1 MLLFANFK
9 LQTVRMEKYI
19 ILVVFF
25 LIAFR
30 SNSQTTSDTH
40 RGVYSK
46 EQVRQNRMQQNDDAH
61 RNSMKTSNSNNSTNS
76 NNSST
81 GISAGQHWENVKNSN
96 KKVIYTQTQ
105 IDSIQ
110 NAKNLKKRND
120 EDRINANNR
129 SEVERIQGYLNI
141 ADDTSLPSSERLEAL
156 DRYMSYFDMKYQRAN
171 AKPDHSHELLK
182 KAYIYFNDEDYE
194 KANGNF
200 RIPRNSD
207 EETKNKINSM
217 KAYCDF
223 LMYEERSVNKME
235 TIYASQKDWSIP
247 LAYSHYLNGNI
258 EKSIAVLENHLKTI
272 SEIESEK
279 TKNNIFLTALY
290 LVNNES
296 ELALKRYNSN
306 SKIQAKSKQELA
318 KKVTDYLG
326 SSCDDNINNYK
337 FIRISTL
344 FGMELQ
350 KRLLPNDKSIVE
362 KSLKVNQKLKRQYEI
377 EEDKNLLGDASFL
390 TKKQRLELKKQEE
403 INSKIAIE
411 QLEKDTLIREAD
423 AILNRKNNQHPK
435 YFNQVTEI
443 QKVNGYK
450 QYDNIVDL
458 CNNLYKTKIID
469 LADQTLYTDE
479 LFGEKNDDVK
489 GLKLYYKNSCLIS
502 HLRRYNVTDFSNG
515 YLEGKSCAFSI
526 DFENKKELELEYNQM
541 IKDIKR
547 SKKYKN
553 KKIDHFI
560 TGHID
565 EVQFKSLENAIYSN
579 TFINIEI
586 YKSINNG
593 KYALKVFIQID
604 E

>member
-1 MLLFANFK
+1 MK
-9 LQTVRMEKYI
+9 KYI
-19 ILVVFF
+19 ILSVLF
-25 LIAFR
+25 LITIKTNA
-30 SNSQTTSDTH
+30 QTTSDTH
-40 RGVYSK
+40 KGVYST

-61 RNSMKTSNSNNSTNS
+61 RNSMKTNNPNNSVNN
-76 NNSST
+76 NNSSI
-81 GISAGQHWENVKNSN
+81 GISAGQHWENIKNSN

-110 NAKNLKKRND
+110 NAKNLKKRNE
-120 EDRINANNR
+120 EDRINTNNR
-129 SEVERIQGYLNI
+129 NEVERIQGYLNT

-156 DRYMSYFDMKYQRAN
+156 DRYISYFDMIYRK
-171 AKPDHSHELLK
+171 AKAVPDHSYALLK
-182 KAYIYFNDEDYE
+182 KAYIYFNDENYE

-200 RIPRNSD
+200 RIPKNTD

-235 TIYASQKDWSIP
+235 AIYTSQKDWSIP
-247 LAYSHYLNGNI
+247 LAYAHYLNGNQ
-258 EKSIAVLENHLKTI
+258 EKAIDVLENHIKTI
-272 SEIESEK
+272 SDIESEK

-290 LVNNES
+290 LVNNKND
-296 ELALKRYNSN
+296 LALKTYNSN
-306 SKIQAKSKQELA
+306 SKTQAKSQQELA
-318 KKVTDYLG
+318 KKVTDYLV
-326 SSCDDNINNYK
+326 STCDDNINNYK

-362 KSLKVNQKLKRQYEI
+362 KSLKINQKLKRQYEI
-377 EEDKNLLGDASFL
+377 EEDKNLLGDTSFL

-403 INSKIAIE
+403 INSKIASE
-411 QLEKDTLIREAD
+411 QFEKDKLKREAD
-423 AILNRKNNQHPK
+423 AFLYRKNNQHPK

-458 CNNLYKTKIID
+458 CSNLYKTKIID

-479 LFGEKNDDVK
+479 ILGEKNDDVK
-489 GLKLYYKNSCLIS
+489 GLKLYYKNYCLIT

-526 DFENKKELELEYNQM
+526 EFENEKELDYEYNQM
-541 IKDIKR
+541 IEDIKK

-553 KKIDHFI
+553 KKIDYFI
-560 TGHID
+560 TGHLD
-565 EVQFKSLENAIYSN
+565 KVRFKSLENAIYSN

-586 YKSINNG
+586 YKSVINE